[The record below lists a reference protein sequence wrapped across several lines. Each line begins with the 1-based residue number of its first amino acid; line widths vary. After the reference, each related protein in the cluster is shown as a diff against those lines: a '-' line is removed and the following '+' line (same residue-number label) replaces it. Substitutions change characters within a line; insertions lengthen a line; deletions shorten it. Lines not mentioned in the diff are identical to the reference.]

1 MYLNE
6 KKHCNVL
13 QKFSYPNYPRLCFTY
28 ALMKY
33 YLKSS
38 VKNSIKLLYDNLYT
52 SKGLNEDKFGGSA
65 IISYHKK

>member
-6 KKHCNVL
+6 KKHYTVL
-13 QKFSYPNYPRLCFTY
+13 QKFSYPRLYFTY

-52 SKGLNEDKFGGSA
+52 SKGLNDDKFGGSA

>member
-6 KKHCNVL
+6 KKHYTVL
-13 QKFSYPNYPRLCFTY
+13 QKFSYPRLCFTY
-28 ALMKY
+28 VLMKY

-52 SKGLNEDKFGGSA
+52 SKELNDKFGDSA
-65 IISYHKK
+65 IISYHKKSSV